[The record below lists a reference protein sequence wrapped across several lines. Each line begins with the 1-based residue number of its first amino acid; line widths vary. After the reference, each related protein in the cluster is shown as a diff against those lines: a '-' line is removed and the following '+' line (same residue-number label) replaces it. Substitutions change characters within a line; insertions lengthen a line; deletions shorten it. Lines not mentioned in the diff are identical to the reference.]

1 MIEIGLLL
9 YWIAGLLL
17 GTIGPAGR
25 SIQREV
31 ENARGTPFT
40 NEIMGR
46 QAPSETKLFFF
57 KLTVTLG
64 FSLLWPFLLRGAL
77 KSNKEHEYIPN
88 QEDTAY
94 QGLKFQYMGGHGTI
108 SCNDCDFQQSQT
120 SFIHGISTSRSGYQ
134 CQACGKLT
142 SNTRTQNDSQ
152 ETERAELVCECGGKL
167 EREQVLFCPDCK
179 STNLSYSMEYIT

>member
-77 KSNKEHEYIPN
+77 KSNKEHEHITD
-88 QEDTAY
+88 QEDTAN

-108 SCNDCDFQQSQT
+108 SCNNCDFQQSQT

>member
-1 MIEIGLLL
+1 MIEIGLIL
-9 YWIAGLLL
+9 YWITGLLL

-31 ENARGTPFT
+31 DDARGSPFS

-46 QAPSETKLFFF
+46 QAPSETKLFIF
-57 KLTVTLG
+57 KITVTLG

-77 KSNKEHEYIPN
+77 MSNKAHVFIPDP
-88 QEDTAY
+88 EDSKN

-108 SCNDCDFQQSQT
+108 SCNNCDFQQSQT
-120 SFIHGISTSRSGYQ
+120 SFIHGINTSRSGYQ

-142 SNTRTQNDSQ
+142 SSTRTQN
-152 ETERAELVCECGGKL
+152 ETQASKEAEMVCECGGEL
-167 EREQVLFCPDCK
+167 SREQVLFCPDCK

>member
-17 GTIGPAGR
+17 GTIGPVGR

-40 NEIMGR
+40 NEIIGK
-46 QAPSETKLFFF
+46 QAPSEKKLFFF

-77 KSNKEHEYIPN
+77 KSNKEHEYIPD
-88 QEDTAY
+88 QEDTDN

-108 SCNDCDFQQSQT
+108 SCNECNFSESLT
-120 SFIHGISTSRSGYQ
+120 SFIHGIDSSRTGYQ
-134 CQACGKLT
+134 CQACGKFA
-142 SNTRTQNDSQ
+142 SRIRTQRHRRSNDEIQ
-152 ETERAELVCECGGKL
+152 EAKEIHFESSSSKENSSSKLLSVCA
-167 EREQVLFCPDCK
+167 P
-179 STNLSYSMEYIT
+179 

>member
-1 MIEIGLLL
+1 MIEISLLL

-40 NEIMGR
+40 NESMGR
-46 QAPSETKLFFF
+46 QVPSETKLFFF
-57 KLTVTLG
+57 KLTVALG

-77 KSNKEHEYIPN
+77 KSNKEYEYIPN
-88 QEDTAY
+88 PEDTAN
-94 QGLKFQYMGGHGTI
+94 QGLRFQHMGGHGTI

-134 CQACGKLT
+134 
-142 SNTRTQNDSQ
+142 
-152 ETERAELVCECGGKL
+152 
-167 EREQVLFCPDCK
+167 
-179 STNLSYSMEYIT
+179 